1 MVILKT
7 FKSSLCIV
15 SVFLFVFF
23 IVLNDNLLS
32 KNYSNSLKNMLQLG
46 ASERNVDDL
55 FPIKFYHIAFVDYRT
70 NTPRLRIFSISG
82 CLGNS
87 KYLNVDIYQKGVRT
101 PTRMKVYGRPL
112 EGHCPSAYWLA
123 TPCFFSAH
131 TFEANLS
138 VTGGLTKVVIELGLR
153 QVELSVQEIH
163 NPVQIGITMCVQPV
177 YYYTQWQNIV
187 LYIEAWRAQG
197 ATRFIVFYHSSTKDT
212 RKVLDYYEDLGI
224 IELRPWPSFGNLPND
239 IAEKYPN
246 IDNSAYIFAYFL
258 ALNICILEVKTT
270 IGAVI
275 DFDEIAVPRNGTTLD
290 YATKEMTGTNVGAL
304 IFENNYVSMNPSIYT
319 SDFSGV
325 SSPTFY
331 SKIGPQKFI
340 FNASVIEL
348 CQVHHVESFIDK
360 SKISKRSGG
369 ALLHLRFNVQTIF
382 GITPPSGSFKYL
394 DISNQ
399 CDVRVSTNP
408 PRLRIFS
415 LNGCLGNNKF
425 LNVDLYYKDKIS
437 PTRMKIYGITLE
449 ENCPADWAPTK
460 LCFYS
465 PHTFVSNLLVTEG
478 LTKVVIELGLRKVD
492 LLIRE
497 IHKPVQHGLT
507 MCVQPVYYYTQW
519 QNIVL
524 YIEAWRAQGA
534 TRFIVFYHSSTKD
547 TRKLLDYYQ
556 KLGVI
561 ELRSWPSFGNL
572 HKDIVDKKPNIDN
585 NTFLFSY
592 FLALNICVLDIKTT
606 FGTVADFDEVIVPI
620 NGTMLDYATKE
631 MTGTDVGALLF
642 ESNYVAM
649 NPSIYT
655 SDFSGV
661 SSPSFYR
668 KGLNKIQTIFGSSPP
683 PVPMESLNVFVE
695 CGLRQFKQGICH
707 GASCKPEMDA
717 VHEWVYDKTE
727 GLFLAGE
734 Y

>member
-1 MVILKT
+1 MNLLKT
-7 FKSSLCIV
+7 FKSLLVVISALQLF
-15 SVFLFVFF
+15 FLLIRFNSF
-23 IVLNDNLLS
+23 LES
-32 KNYSNSLKNMLQLG
+32 NYSINL
-46 ASERNVDDL
+46 RNVL
-55 FPIKFYHIAFVDYRT
+55 QIRT
-70 NTPRLRIFSISG
+70 
-82 CLGNS
+82 
-87 KYLNVDIYQKGVRT
+87 D
-101 PTRMKVYGRPL
+101 
-112 EGHCPSAYWLA
+112 
-123 TPCFFSAH
+123 
-131 TFEANLS
+131 
-138 VTGGLTKVVIELGLR
+138 
-153 QVELSVQEIH
+153 
-163 NPVQIGITMCVQPV
+163 
-177 YYYTQWQNIV
+177 
-187 LYIEAWRAQG
+187 
-197 ATRFIVFYHSSTKDT
+197 
-212 RKVLDYYEDLGI
+212 
-224 IELRPWPSFGNLPND
+224 
-239 IAEKYPN
+239 
-246 IDNSAYIFAYFL
+246 
-258 ALNICILEVKTT
+258 
-270 IGAVI
+270 
-275 DFDEIAVPRNGTTLD
+275 
-290 YATKEMTGTNVGAL
+290 
-304 IFENNYVSMNPSIYT
+304 
-319 SDFSGV
+319 
-325 SSPTFY
+325 
-331 SKIGPQKFI
+331 
-340 FNASVIEL
+340 
-348 CQVHHVESFIDK
+348 
-360 SKISKRSGG
+360 
-369 ALLHLRFNVQTIF
+369 
-382 GITPPSGSFKYL
+382 
-394 DISNQ
+394 
-399 CDVRVSTNP
+399 P

-425 LNVDLYYKDKIS
+425 LNVDLYYKDKRS

-547 TRKLLDYYQ
+547 TRKVLDYYQ
-556 KLGVI
+556 KLNVI

-592 FLALNICVLDIKTT
+592 FLALNICVLDIRTT

-668 KGLNKIQTIFGSSPP
+668 KGLTKFVFNVSVIDLCEIQTIFGSSPP

-695 CGLRQFKQGICH
+695 CGQRMFKQGMCH
-707 GASCKPEMDA
+707 GAICKPDMDA

-727 GLFLAGE
+727 GVFLAGE